1 MRSAGIDCDFVAMID
16 FTSDF
21 SAAHVG
27 LSLHARGD
35 LSRVK
40 TDSFLAPARRFCHAL
55 VNRNNAK
62 AIMTNPRAQAQE
74 KKAPLARRLR
84 VGLKRFFGPWG
95 MFVRGFIKHPVMVG
109 SIVPSSPTLIRHMLR
124 PVDWKST
131 KLFVEYGP
139 GVGTF
144 CRPLLER
151 MAGDATLIAIDTN
164 EDFID
169 YLREDIRDSRFIA
182 VHGSASDVEA
192 IIAAH
197 GFDKADYVLSGL
209 PFSTLPAGVGPAIAA
224 ATHRVLRPGGAFLV
238 YQFRARARDFLA
250 PHFARIDNAFEW
262 VNVPPCF
269 LFWGWKD

>member
-1 MRSAGIDCDFVAMID
+1 M
-16 FTSDF
+16 
-21 SAAHVG
+21 
-27 LSLHARGD
+27 
-35 LSRVK
+35 
-40 TDSFLAPARRFCHAL
+40 
-55 VNRNNAK
+55 NRNNAK

-74 KKAPLARRLR
+74 SKIATSRRMR
-84 VGLKRFFGPWG
+84 ERLKRFFGPWG

-109 SIVPSSPTLIRHMLR
+109 SIVPSSPTLIRHMLG
-124 PVDWKST
+124 PVDWKNT

-144 CRPLLER
+144 CRPVLEHLP
-151 MAGDATLIAIDTN
+151 GDATLIAIDTN

-169 YLREDIRDSRFIA
+169 YLNKDIRDSRFIA
-182 VHGSASDVEA
+182 VHGSAADVES

-197 GFDKADYVLSGL
+197 GFEHADYVLSGL

-250 PHFARIDNAFEW
+250 RHFKRIDNAFEW